1 MEKIKI
7 HDTEYEIIS
16 IMPAATNVLRI
27 EFTDAVPEKWGGYH
41 HVYSWWDGGWIHQ
54 RI

>member
-7 HDTEYEIIS
+7 HDTEYDIIS
-16 IMPAATNVLRI
+16 IMPAARNVLRI
-27 EFTDAVPEKWGGYH
+27 EFAGVVPEERGISHDK
-41 HVYSWWDGGWIHQ
+41 WWDGGWIHQ